1 MCVVFRKCAVRLF
14 DAGGSPRVIHRRSDL
29 GLFGDRSRRV
39 MREVG
44 CFDVVKLV
52 VLKVV
57 DLPTFVV
64 RYPFVDSADESGNG
78 GVVDEVGDEDR
89 VLFLD
94 RAFWSGWAGTFGYVR
109 LGV

>member
-1 MCVVFRKCAVRLF
+1 
-14 DAGGSPRVIHRRSDL
+14 
-29 GLFGDRSRRV
+29 

-44 CFDVVKLV
+44 CFDVVKFV
-52 VLKVV
+52 VLRIV
-57 DLPTFVV
+57 DLPTFFV
-64 RYPFVDSADESGNG
+64 RYPFVDSADESVNG

-109 LGV
+109 LGVLIGFVALRRGVMSVANALSDAVGRVLQGE